1 MMEELVRCGA
11 DAETKKGDPLLGVK
25 KTMVAIHTFVKLHG
39 SPPTLQNRDREST
52 VR

>member
-1 MMEELVRCGA
+1 MRCGA